1 MAGQSLSFYLE
12 GTETSAT
19 TFSYV
24 LYELAGNPEC
34 QEKLYDEI
42 VATMAKHDRKLTYD
56 AIQEMS
62 YLETV
67 ILETLRMNPPGLFMS
82 KICTEKYTLPKSSKQ
97 SEPITIEPGTVVD
110 IPVLAIH
117 K

>member
-1 MAGQSLSFYLE
+1 MDGS
-12 GTETSAT
+12 ETSAISL
-19 TFSYV
+19 SYV
-24 LYELAGNPEC
+24 FYELARNPEC

-42 VATMAKHDRKLTYD
+42 VETRAKHDGQLTFD